1 MKTLLTITEV
11 GMLAYWALAALM
23 AAGALP
29 VPPEYM
35 YSDHLN
41 PLVVAWNWSF
51 LPIDIAFALCGLS
64 ARFGN
69 LRNAAM
75 LEIIGLTL
83 MLCAGLMAISFWA
96 FLGAFD
102 PMWWGVNLWLMGLAC
117 VGLLRLAK

>member
-1 MKTLLTITEV
+1 MKLLLTITEV

-23 AAGALP
+23 AAGALT

-51 LPIDIAFALCGLS
+51 LPIDIAFALCGLA
-64 ARFGN
+64 ARFGR
-69 LRNAAM
+69 LRNATM
-75 LEIIGLTL
+75 LEIISLTL
-83 MLCAGLMAISFWA
+83 MLCAGLMAISFWV

-102 PMWWGVNLWLMGLAC
+102 PMWWGLNLWLMVLASIGLYRAMQ
-117 VGLLRLAK
+117 